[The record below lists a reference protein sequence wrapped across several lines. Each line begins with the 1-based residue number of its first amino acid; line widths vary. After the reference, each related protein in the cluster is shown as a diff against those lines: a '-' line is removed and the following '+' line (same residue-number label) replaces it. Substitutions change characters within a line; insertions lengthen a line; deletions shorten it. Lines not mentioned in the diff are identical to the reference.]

1 MPKRL
6 IPDFQRSPRVK
17 FDYCLTAACTAR
29 QVNSFGNLKRI
40 LCLEPT
46 YFFSFSIRII
56 GKRKEGNWGGRERE
70 CCRSSFS
77 RKCCS
82 SERKV
87 KKKKKK
93 NEESSEV

>member
-46 YFFSFSIRII
+46 YFFFFFYSNYWE
-56 GKRKEGNWGGRERE
+56 KEGRKLGREGAGML
-70 CCRSSFS
+70 SFVFF
-77 RKCCS
+77 
-82 SERKV
+82 SEMLFIG
-87 KKKKKK
+87 
-93 NEESSEV
+93 EESEKEEEEE